1 MSILYNRIKFTEL
14 VDKALAAN
22 DLASAMNEIKSNRD
36 HLIKEMRLQ
45 HEEAYGR
52 QMRNLTTL
60 FQEFNDV
67 LKDLNGASDK
77 AAMWKKE
84 MKFYPRKDGSI
95 VCKIENLEVMCSDNY
110 GTSDMLITTKLTR
123 EIRANIIDCMLNNK
137 IYLASGPAG
146 TGKTESCKDTLQMVG
161 MEALV
166 VNCSDNMDAPE
177 IYLKQWRETA
187 MKSGGKKCAIIFDEF
202 NRTELDVQTAILKAF
217 LNEGIFICVTCN
229 PGYQGRMDISW
240 KDTLPCVHQTFTVP
254 PREDIMRCWLAN
266 EGVLECDEIGPEFV
280 KLWSACEAKMSKQKY
295 YDFGLRSYRVVV
307 KSVGSLMRQ
316 KNDWSDARKSIAN
329 FVARILMSKLVEA
342 DRPIMLELVKE
353 VFGDIPAP
361 AKLGAVEDMQFNL
374 EFRHGCALLGDNN
387 AEKIEAIKKE
397 LDQKCNAKSASVV
410 LGSIDEDF
418 GANGKV
424 VKAFREAVASTGRF
438 HIYINGDFVVE
449 PAHWMENMN
458 TVLDDNK
465 CLCLENGERYKLHD
479 NVRVIFFMKSADKLS
494 PATVSRLSW
503 VA

>member
-1 MSILYNRIKFTEL
+1 M
-14 VDKALAAN
+14 
-22 DLASAMNEIKSNRD
+22 
-36 HLIKEMRLQ
+36 
-45 HEEAYGR
+45 G
-52 QMRNLTTL
+52 
-60 FQEFNDV
+60 
-67 LKDLNGASDK
+67 
-77 AAMWKKE
+77 
-84 MKFYPRKDGSI
+84 
-95 VCKIENLEVMCSDNY
+95 
-110 GTSDMLITTKLTR
+110 
-123 EIRANIIDCMLNNK
+123 
-137 IYLASGPAG
+137 
-146 TGKTESCKDTLQMVG
+146 
-161 MEALV
+161 
-166 VNCSDNMDAPE
+166 
-177 IYLKQWRETA
+177 LKQWRETA

-229 PGYQGRMDISW
+229 PGYQGRMEISW

-353 VFGDIPAP
+353 VFGD
-361 AKLGAVEDMQFNL
+361 NS
-374 EFRHGCALLGDNN
+374 

-458 TVLDDNK
+458 WVLDDNK